1 MHFRKLLAAVL
12 IGCTGLSHATPLL
25 DREKL
30 AREVSDLFAA
40 RAVDNATPGCAVG
53 VIEQAQWALRSSFG
67 MANLEHD
74 VPITSQSIFR
84 TGSLG
89 KQFTATAIALLA
101 EQGKIDLDADIHD
114 YLPDLADYS
123 HKVTI
128 RQMIHHVSGIPD
140 YEQGLPAL
148 RTADGEDLDLEN
160 KDYLSISEFY
170 DRVKTIPLF
179 APPETVFEYSNT
191 AYFLL
196 SQVVEAVAGQTLR
209 VYAQKNIFGP
219 LDMNQSFFNDEVN
232 DVVKNRVDGYHRNDD
247 GSYSI
252 FMTNL
257 SWVGDGGVYT
267 NMDDWL
273 KWDQNFYHNVL
284 GAKGHELIHQM
295 EQPYSVSGNYA
306 WGQGVET
313 YRGLKQVAHTG
324 SWVGFTTY
332 YVRYPERRTSIVVF
346 CNSNVVTADD
356 LMEVR
361 DLVLDQI
368 TETPSP
374 IKENEG

>member
-1 MHFRKLLAAVL
+1 MLIKLSLVTVL
-12 IGCTGLSHATPLL
+12 ISCAGLCNAAPTL
-25 DREKL
+25 DQARL
-30 AREVSDLFAA
+30 AREVGGLFAA
-40 RAVDNATPGCAVG
+40 RAVDNTTPGCALG
-53 VIEQAQWALRSSFG
+53 VIEQGQWALRSGFG

-74 VPITSQSIFR
+74 IPITSQSIFR

-89 KQFTATAIALLA
+89 KQFTASAIALLA
-101 EQGKIDLDADIHD
+101 EQGRIDLDSDIHE
-114 YLPDLADYS
+114 YLPDLPDYG

-140 YEQGLPAL
+140 YEKGLPAL
-148 RTADGEDLDLEN
+148 KTADGEDLELEN
-160 KDYLSISEFY
+160 KDYLSIREFY
-170 DRVKTIPLF
+170 ERVKTIPLF
-179 APPETVFEYSNT
+179 APPETEFAYSNT

-196 SQVVEAVAGQTLR
+196 SQVVEAVTGQSLR
-209 VYAQKNIFGP
+209 AYAQENIFGP
-219 LDMNQSFFNDEVN
+219 LKMNQSFFNDEVN
-232 DVVKNRVDGYHRNDD
+232 DVVRNRVDGYHRNED

-267 NMDDWL
+267 NLDDWF

-284 GAKGHELIHQM
+284 GTRGDALVSQM
-295 EQPYSVSGNYA
+295 EQTYSVSGNYS

-313 YRGLKQVAHTG
+313 YRGLKQIAHTG

-332 YVRYPERRTSIVVF
+332 YARYPERRTSVVVF
-346 CNSNVVTADD
+346 CNSNVLTAYE
-356 LMEVR
+356 LREVR

-368 TETPSP
+368 TEIPRP
-374 IKENEG
+374 EKEQAE

>member
-1 MHFRKLLAAVL
+1 MHFRILLAAIL
-12 IGCTGLSHATPLL
+12 IGCTGMSHATPFL

-30 AREVSDLFAA
+30 AREVGDLFAA
-40 RAVDNATPGCAVG
+40 RAVDNTTPGCAVG
-53 VIEQAQWALRSSFG
+53 VIEQGQWALRSSFG

-74 VPITSQSIFR
+74 VPITGQSIFR

-89 KQFTATAIALLA
+89 KQFTATAIALLS
-101 EQGKIDLDADIHD
+101 EQGKIDLDADVHD
-114 YLPDLADYS
+114 YLPDLADYG
-123 HKVTI
+123 HKVTV

-160 KDYLSISEFY
+160 KDYLSIREFY

-179 APPETVFEYSNT
+179 APPETVFDYSNT

-196 SQVVEAVAGQTLR
+196 SQVVEAVTGQTLR
-209 VYAQKNIFGP
+209 AYSQENIFRP
-219 LDMNQSFFNDEVN
+219 LEMSQSFFNDEVN
-232 DVVKNRVDGYHRNDD
+232 DVVKNRVDGYHRNED
-247 GSYSI
+247 GTYSI

-267 NMDDWL
+267 NLDDWF
-273 KWDQNFYHNVL
+273 KWDQNFYHNIL
-284 GAKGHELIHQM
+284 GAQGDELVAQM
-295 EQPYSVSGNYA
+295 EQTFSVSGNYA
-306 WGQGVET
+306 WGQSVET

-332 YVRYPERRTSIVVF
+332 YTRYPERHTSIVVF
-346 CNSNVVTADD
+346 CNSNVITADD

-368 TETPSP
+368 TETPIP
-374 IKENEG
+374 ENE

>member
-1 MHFRKLLAAVL
+1 
-12 IGCTGLSHATPLL
+12 
-25 DREKL
+25 
-30 AREVSDLFAA
+30 
-40 RAVDNATPGCAVG
+40 
-53 VIEQAQWALRSSFG
+53 

-101 EQGKIDLDADIHD
+101 EQERIDLDADIHE
-114 YLPDLADYS
+114 YLPDLADYG

-148 RTADGEDLDLEN
+148 KTADGEDLDLEN
-160 KDYLSISEFY
+160 KDYLSIREFY
-170 DRVKTIPLF
+170 DRVKTTPLF
-179 APPETVFEYSNT
+179 APPETVFDYSNT

-196 SQVVEAVAGQTLR
+196 SQVVEAVTGQTLR
-209 VYAQKNIFGP
+209 AYAQENIFGP
-219 LDMNQSFFNDEVN
+219 LEMSQSFFNDEVN

-247 GSYSI
+247 GTYSI

-267 NMDDWL
+267 NLDDWL
-273 KWDQNFYHNVL
+273 KWDQNFYHNIL
-284 GAKGHELIHQM
+284 GAQGDELIAQM
-295 EQPYSVSGNYA
+295 EQTFSVSGNYA
-306 WGQGVET
+306 WGQSVET

-332 YVRYPERRTSIVVF
+332 YTRYPERETSVVVF
-346 CNSNVVTADD
+346 CNSNVITADD

-368 TETPSP
+368 TETPIP
-374 IKENEG
+374 EKE

>member
-1 MHFRKLLAAVL
+1 MLLRLSLTAVL
-12 IGCTGLSHATPLL
+12 IACAGLSPAAPAL
-25 DREKL
+25 DRQKL
-30 AREVSDLFAA
+30 AREVGSLFAA
-40 RAVDNATPGCAVG
+40 KGVDNTTPGCAVG
-53 VIEQAQWALRSSFG
+53 VIEHGQWALRSSFG
-67 MANLEHD
+67 MANLEHGI
-74 VPITSQSIFR
+74 PITNQSIFR

-101 EQGKIDLDADIHD
+101 EQGKIDLDEDIHE
-114 YLPDLADYS
+114 YLPDLADYG
-123 HKVTI
+123 HKVTV

-148 RTADGEDLDLEN
+148 QTADGEDLVLEDE
-160 KDYLSISEFY
+160 DYLSIEEFY

-179 APPETVFEYSNT
+179 APPETVFDYSNT

-196 SQVVEAVAGQTLR
+196 SQVVEAVTGQTLR
-209 VYAQKNIFGP
+209 EYAQEQIFGP
-219 LDMNQSFFNDEVN
+219 LKMSQSFFNDEVT
-232 DVVKNRVDGYHRNDD
+232 DVVKNRVDGYERNDD

-267 NMDDWL
+267 NLDDWL

-284 GAKGHELIHQM
+284 GTAGQELVHQM
-295 EQPYSVSGNYA
+295 EQSYSVSGNYA
-306 WGQGVET
+306 WGQEVET
-313 YRGLKQVAHTG
+313 YRNLKQVSHTG

-346 CNSNVVTADD
+346 CNSNVITADD
-356 LMEVR
+356 LMKVR
-361 DLVLDQI
+361 DLVLDQS
-368 TETPSP
+368 TDTPHP
-374 IKENEG
+374 KQEQNE

>member
-1 MHFRKLLAAVL
+1 MLLRLSLTVIL
-12 IGCTGLSHATPLL
+12 IGCTNLSEADPAL

-30 AREVSDLFAA
+30 AREVGGLLAA
-40 RAVDNATPGCAVG
+40 KKVDNTTPGCAVG
-53 VIEQAQWALRSSFG
+53 VIEHGQWALRSGYG

-74 VPITSQSIFR
+74 IPITSQSIFR

-89 KQFTATAIALLA
+89 KQFTAAAIALLA
-101 EQGKIDLDADIHD
+101 EQGKIDLDTDIHA
-114 YLPDLADYS
+114 YLPDLADYG

-148 RTADGEDLDLEN
+148 KTADGEDLDLEN
-160 KDYLSISEFY
+160 RDYLSIREFY
-170 DRVKTIPLF
+170 DRARTIPLF
-179 APPETVFEYSNT
+179 APPETEFAYSNT

-196 SQVVEAVAGQTLR
+196 SQVVEAVTGQSLR
-209 VYAQKNIFGP
+209 SYAQTNIFGP
-219 LDMNQSFFNDEVN
+219 LGMNQSFFNDDVN
-232 DVVKNRVDGYHRNDD
+232 DVVRNRVDGYHQNDD
-247 GSYSI
+247 GRYSI

-267 NMDDWL
+267 NLDDWFN
-273 KWDQNFYHNVL
+273 WDQNFYHNVL
-284 GAKGHELIHQM
+284 GTTGEELVHRM
-295 EQPYSVSGNYA
+295 EQAYSVSGNYA
-306 WGQGVET
+306 WGQEVET
-313 YRGLKQVAHTG
+313 YRGLKQLAHTG

-332 YVRYPERRTSIVVF
+332 YVRYPEHRTSVVVF

-356 LMEVR
+356 LMEIR

-368 TETPSP
+368 TDIPHPE
-374 IKENEG
+374 KEEG